1 MSDIVTLLFDEYT
14 RDLRTS
20 ELKTESQDAK
30 IRYRQ
35 LRELVGDAEA
45 IEIWDT
51 AVGEG
56 AAMQEICFQAGLK
69 TGIVLTLELFP
80 R

>member
-30 IRYRQ
+30 IRYQQ

-45 IEIWDT
+45 IEIWDI

-56 AAMQEICFQAGLK
+56 AAMQEACFQAGLK
-69 TGIVLTLELFP
+69 TGIALALELFP